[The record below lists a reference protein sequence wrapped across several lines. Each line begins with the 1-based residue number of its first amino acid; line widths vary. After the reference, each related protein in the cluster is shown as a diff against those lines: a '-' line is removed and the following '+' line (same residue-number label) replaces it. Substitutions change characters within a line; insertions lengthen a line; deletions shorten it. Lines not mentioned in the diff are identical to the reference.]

1 MTAAAVTRDPPKQP
15 SSASTRRPALTA
27 VVCGVTLAVSIA
39 ALASPA
45 LMRLFV
51 RNLPHLLTGQWWR
64 VVTPV
69 LVQPSGWGQLVFN
82 LLGIAVIGA
91 ALQRRLG
98 WAGWSLIY
106 LAGGPGTIA
115 LYIAWHPGDTGG
127 GSSAAVAAL
136 IGALAVLL
144 AAGADLGR
152 LEWFAQLYSVFFA
165 VYLTALQLGGVL
177 PSVIAGNASI
187 IVMVA
192 ARHAVRSTTLTRASL
207 VAVLVAGVAMTAAR
221 DDHGAGILI
230 GVTVACLI
238 LSRRRILAHPL
249 APGTLTVL
257 FDLAAPIA
265 LYYGLRSAGVG
276 IVPSLI
282 AGTAA
287 PAGSGIVQAIR
298 HRRID
303 ALAVTV
309 VILLVLSAGVS
320 VIAGSPRFLLAKDAV
335 LTAVRGTWFLLS
347 LRGHRPLTFRFTRP
361 LLEAH
366 RIFDPRTRTWS
377 APTERSWDELW
388 ELVPRFRRMW
398 QVTTMIWGA
407 AFLLDAALRVV
418 MAYALPVNDVPALA
432 GALWLVTFLLFADH
446 HERLSQPLGPLAHLA
461 RPSAD
466 RPARPIRPSH
476 DGHGDNPYRRRTAEI
491 VRTQTA
497 ADIRARP
504 RPDIES
510 APVLRC
516 ALRFPWCTV
525 PQALPVAG
533 RTHPHDRAGQPRRVR
548 TTPPV
553 ADSAEGRP
561 NGLICA
567 R

>member
-1 MTAAAVTRDPPKQP
+1 MTAAIVTRSP
-15 SSASTRRPALTA
+15 SKRPGNASTRRPALTA
-27 VVCGVTLAVSIA
+27 VVCGVTLAVSLA

-45 LMRLFV
+45 LMHLFV

-64 VVTPV
+64 LVTPV

-91 ALQRRLG
+91 ALQRRVG
-98 WAGWSLIY
+98 WASWWLIY
-106 LAGGPGTIA
+106 LAGGPGTIV

-144 AAGADLGR
+144 AANADLGR

-187 IVMVA
+187 IAMVA
-192 ARHAVRSTTLTRASL
+192 ARHSVRSTTLTRASL
-207 VAVLVAGVAMTAAR
+207 VVVLAAGVAMTAAR

-230 GVTVACLI
+230 GVTIACLI
-238 LSRRRILAHPL
+238 LARRRILAHPL
-249 APGTLTVL
+249 APGALTVL
-257 FDLAAPIA
+257 FNLAVPIA

-282 AGTAA
+282 AGTVA

-298 HRRID
+298 HRRVD

-309 VILLVLSAGVS
+309 VALLMLSAAVS
-320 VIAGSPRFLLAKDAV
+320 VIAGSPRLLLAKDAV
-335 LTAVRGTWFLLS
+335 LTAVWGAWFLLS

-366 RIFDPRTRTWS
+366 RIFDPGTRTWS

-388 ELVPRFRRMW
+388 EIVPRFRRMW
-398 QVTTMIWGA
+398 QVTTVIWGA

-432 GALWLVTFLLFADH
+432 GALWLVTFLLLQIITNVY
-446 HERLSQPLGPLAHLA
+446 LSRSGLWPILRGHQP
-461 RPSAD
+461 
-466 RPARPIRPSH
+466 
-476 DGHGDNPYRRRTAEI
+476 
-491 VRTQTA
+491 
-497 ADIRARP
+497 
-504 RPDIES
+504 
-510 APVLRC
+510 
-516 ALRFPWCTV
+516 TV
-525 PQALPVAG
+525 PLDSSDRHTTGTGTTRFAAG
-533 RTHPHDRAGQPRRVR
+533 AQ
-548 TTPPV
+548 
-553 ADSAEGRP
+553 E
-561 NGLICA
+561 
-567 R
+567 

>member
-1 MTAAAVTRDPPKQP
+1 MNSMASSPGAQRLFTFVTPALPKRP
-15 SSASTRRPALTA
+15 GNLSARRPALTA

-51 RNLPHLLTGQWWR
+51 RNPQLPTGQWWR
-64 VVTPV
+64 AVTPV
-69 LVQPSGWGQLVFN
+69 LVQPDGWGQLVFN

-106 LAGGPGTIA
+106 LAGGSGTIA

-165 VYLTALQLGGVL
+165 VYLIALQLGGVL

-187 IVMVA
+187 IVMVVA
-192 ARHAVRSTTLTRASL
+192 HRAVSSTTLTRASL
-207 VAVLVAGVAMTAAR
+207 AVVFVGGVAMTAAR
-221 DDHGAGILI
+221 DDHGVGILI
-230 GVTVACLI
+230 GVTVACLV
-238 LSRRRILAHPL
+238 LARRRILAHPL
-249 APGTLTVL
+249 APGALTVL
-257 FDLAAPIA
+257 FGLAAPIA
-265 LYYGLRSAGVG
+265 LYYGLRAAGAG

-287 PAGSGIVQAIR
+287 PAGSAIVQAIR

-309 VILLVLSAGVS
+309 LTLLVLSAGVS
-320 VIAGSPRFLLAKDAV
+320 VLAGSPRFLLAKDAV
-335 LTAVRGTWFLLS
+335 LTAVWGTWFLLS
-347 LRGHRPLTFRFTRP
+347 LRGRRPLTFRFTRP
-361 LLEAH
+361 LLEGH
-366 RIFDPRTRTWS
+366 RIFDPGTRIWS

-398 QVTTMIWGA
+398 QVTTVIWGA
-407 AFLLDAALRVV
+407 AFLFDAAVRVV
-418 MAYALPVNDVPALA
+418 MACTLPVNDVPALA
-432 GALWLVTFLLFADH
+432 GVLWLVTFLLLQIITNVYLSRSGLWPILRDH
-446 HERLSQPLGPLAHLA
+446 QPTVPLD
-461 RPSAD
+461 PSD
-466 RPARPIRPSH
+466 
-476 DGHGDNPYRRRTAEI
+476 RRTTGTGI
-491 VRTQTA
+491 TRTAVGPQRWS
-497 ADIRARP
+497 D
-504 RPDIES
+504 PD
-510 APVLRC
+510 R
-516 ALRFPWCTV
+516 
-525 PQALPVAG
+525 G
-533 RTHPHDRAGQPRRVR
+533 
-548 TTPPV
+548 
-553 ADSAEGRP
+553 
-561 NGLICA
+561 
-567 R
+567 

>member
-1 MTAAAVTRDPPKQP
+1 MASSPGAQRLFTFVTPTPPKRP
-15 SSASTRRPALTA
+15 GNLSARRPALTA
-27 VVCGVTLAVSIA
+27 VVCGVTLAISLA

-51 RNLPHLLTGQWWR
+51 RNPQLQTGQWWR
-64 VVTPV
+64 AVTPV
-69 LVQPSGWGQLVFN
+69 LVQPDGWGQLVFN

-106 LAGGPGTIA
+106 LAGGSGTIA

-192 ARHAVRSTTLTRASL
+192 AHRAVSSTTLTRASL
-207 VAVLVAGVAMTAAR
+207 AVVLVGGVAMTAAR

-230 GVTVACLI
+230 GVTVACLV
-238 LSRRRILAHPL
+238 LARRRISAHPL
-249 APGTLTVL
+249 APGALTVL
-257 FDLAAPIA
+257 FGLAAPIA
-265 LYYGLRSAGVG
+265 LYYGLRAAGAG

-282 AGTAA
+282 AGTVA
-287 PAGSGIVQAIR
+287 PAGSAIVQAIR

-320 VIAGSPRFLLAKDAV
+320 VLAGSPRFLLAKDAV
-335 LTAVRGTWFLLS
+335 LTAVWGTWFLLS
-347 LRGHRPLTFRFTRP
+347 LRGRRPLTFRFTRP
-361 LLEAH
+361 LLEGH
-366 RIFDPRTRTWS
+366 RIFDPRTRIWS

-398 QVTTMIWGA
+398 QVTTVIWGA
-407 AFLLDAALRVV
+407 AFLLDAGVRVV
-418 MAYALPVNDVPALA
+418 MAYALPVDDVPALA
-432 GALWLVTFLLFADH
+432 GALWLVTFLLLQIITNVY
-446 HERLSQPLGPLAHLA
+446 LSRSGLWPILRGHQPTVPLD
-461 RPSAD
+461 PSD
-466 RPARPIRPSH
+466 
-476 DGHGDNPYRRRTAEI
+476 RRTTGTGI
-491 VRTQTA
+491 TRTA
-497 ADIRARP
+497 
-504 RPDIES
+504 
-510 APVLRC
+510 VG
-516 ALRFPWCTV
+516 
-525 PQALPVAG
+525 PQK
-533 RTHPHDRAGQPRRVR
+533 
-548 TTPPV
+548 
-553 ADSAEGRP
+553 
-561 NGLICA
+561 
-567 R
+567 

>member
-1 MTAAAVTRDPPKQP
+1 MTAATVTRAPPKRP
-15 SSASTRRPALTA
+15 GSASTRRPALTA

-64 VVTPV
+64 AVTPV
-69 LVQPSGWGQLVFN
+69 LVQPDGWGQLVFN

-98 WAGWSLIY
+98 WAGWSLTY
-106 LAGGPGTIA
+106 LAGGSGTIA

-187 IVMVA
+187 IVMVVA
-192 ARHAVRSTTLTRASL
+192 HRAVRPATLTRASL
-207 VAVLVAGVAMTAAR
+207 AVVLMGGVAMTAAR

-230 GVTVACLI
+230 GVTIACLV
-238 LSRRRILAHPL
+238 LARRRILAHPL
-249 APGTLTVL
+249 APGALTVL
-257 FDLAAPIA
+257 FGLAAPIA
-265 LYYGLRSAGVG
+265 LYYGLRAAGAG

-287 PAGSGIVQAIR
+287 PAGSAIVQAIR

-309 VILLVLSAGVS
+309 LTLLVLSAGVS
-320 VIAGSPRFLLAKDAV
+320 VLAGSPRFLLAKDAA
-335 LTAVRGTWFLLS
+335 LTAVWGTWFLLS
-347 LRGHRPLTFRFTRP
+347 LRGRRPLTFRFTRP
-361 LLEAH
+361 LLEGH

-377 APTERSWDELW
+377 APAGRSWDELW
-388 ELVPRFRRMW
+388 ELLPRFRRMW
-398 QVTTMIWGA
+398 QVTTLIWGA
-407 AFLLDAALRVV
+407 AFLLDAAVRVV

-432 GALWLVTFLLFADH
+432 GALWLVTFLLLQIITNVY
-446 HERLSQPLGPLAHLA
+446 LSRSGLW
-461 RPSAD
+461 
-466 RPARPIRPSH
+466 PILR
-476 DGHGDNPYRRRTAEI
+476 GH
-491 VRTQTA
+491 QTA
-497 ADIRARP
+497 
-504 RPDIES
+504 
-510 APVLRC
+510 
-516 ALRFPWCTV
+516 V
-525 PQALPVAG
+525 PLEP
-533 RTHPHDRAGQPRRVR
+533 
-548 TTPPV
+548 
-553 ADSAEGRP
+553 
-561 NGLICA
+561 
-567 R
+567 

>member
-1 MTAAAVTRDPPKQP
+1 MTAATVTRAPPKRP
-15 SSASTRRPALTA
+15 GSASTRRPTLTA

-51 RNLPHLLTGQWWR
+51 RNPQLQTGQWWR
-64 VVTPV
+64 AVTPV

-98 WAGWSLIY
+98 WAGWLLIY
-106 LAGGPGTIA
+106 LAGGSGTIA
-115 LYIAWHPGDTGG
+115 LYVAWHPGDTGG

-136 IGALAVLL
+136 IGALAVL

-165 VYLTALQLGGVL
+165 VYLTVLQLGGVL

-192 ARHAVRSTTLTRASL
+192 AHRAVSSTMLTRASL
-207 VAVLVAGVAMTAAR
+207 AVVLVGGVAMTAAR

-230 GVTVACLI
+230 GVTVACLV
-238 LSRRRILAHPL
+238 LARRRILAHPL
-249 APGTLTVL
+249 AQGALTVL
-257 FDLAAPIA
+257 FGLAAPIA
-265 LYYGLRSAGVG
+265 LYYGLRAAGAG

-282 AGTAA
+282 AGTVA
-287 PAGSGIVQAIR
+287 PAGSAIVQAIR

-309 VILLVLSAGVS
+309 LTLLVLSAGVS
-320 VIAGSPRFLLAKDAV
+320 VLAGSSRFLLAKDAA
-335 LTAVRGTWFLLS
+335 LTAVWGTWFLLS
-347 LRGHRPLTFRFTRP
+347 LRGRRPLTFRFTRP
-361 LLEAH
+361 LLEGH

-377 APTERSWDELW
+377 APAGRSWDELW
-388 ELVPRFRRMW
+388 ELLPRFRRMW
-398 QVTTMIWGA
+398 QVTTLIWGA

-432 GALWLVTFLLFADH
+432 GALWLVTFLLLQIITNVY
-446 HERLSQPLGPLAHLA
+446 LSRSGLW
-461 RPSAD
+461 
-466 RPARPIRPSH
+466 PILR
-476 DGHGDNPYRRRTAEI
+476 GH
-491 VRTQTA
+491 QTA
-497 ADIRARP
+497 
-504 RPDIES
+504 
-510 APVLRC
+510 
-516 ALRFPWCTV
+516 V
-525 PQALPVAG
+525 PLEP
-533 RTHPHDRAGQPRRVR
+533 
-548 TTPPV
+548 
-553 ADSAEGRP
+553 
-561 NGLICA
+561 
-567 R
+567 